1 MRRLLLLLM
10 LPLLFSN
17 YVESQVFISQD
28 FNSTTIPPGWTE
40 VGFFST
46 DVNPCDTRSVRRNFW
61 SSGITGQL
69 TSPTAIADGADIDV
83 SFDYKIIDFSFP
95 NPATT
100 GNFGQMI
107 LQYTVDGGATYI
119 NYDTIN
125 ESNHVPSTSCVTFT
139 STIDGA
145 DVPAGSVFGW
155 RLSGTWFSG
164 DYFFYVDNFL
174 AAEESTC
181 PFVTNFSS
189 NLLSSSEVQ
198 LSWTAGGTETEWDIE
213 YGPAGFT
220 LGNGVVENTT
230 NNPTN
235 ISGLIPH
242 TSYDFYIRA
251 VCGPGD
257 LSLAV
262 GPINVFT
269 GHCLP
274 IYTNTS
280 DYLSLFQTTTAQQ
293 NVTYVNSSFPTN
305 GLDNLV
311 HSDTVSHFAG
321 GSFDFT
327 TNFEGGQNT
336 IAIWVDW
343 NNDLV
348 FDPSEQI
355 FVGTAPSS
363 FPLNALNGTASIPA
377 GVAQGDYIMRVRAIW
392 SSVTPDP
399 CTTFSWG
406 SAIDLVLN
414 VGNPPACPPP
424 LDFDLVSTQFT
435 SAIVE
440 WDTLVTT
447 SSFALEWGA
456 PGFTPGT
463 GTEIGASSTT
473 ATIDTIT
480 GLDPETNY
488 DIYVIA
494 DCGADSSSWVGPLSI
509 FTGYCVPSTS
519 GTFSFI
525 TLFETSD
532 ATQNVV
538 YTATAHPGS
547 PGYLNLSASDTI
559 KVEENETFN
568 ITAAFSSS
576 QTTLIWVDWNQ
587 DLVFDPS
594 EQVFVDQSPINVP
607 INGVIQVPSTVTP
620 GVYRLRVRTVLG
632 TATSTL
638 NTDPCQSLTSSNMI
652 LDYALEI
659 LPAPSCPRPSDLMVS
674 NILPSSADVAWTA
687 GGNETEWELQYGPA
701 GFTPGTGTSVVTT
714 NNPYALTGLDV
725 DTEYDIY
732 VRGICAV
739 GDTSTWRGPENFMT
753 PCNVF
758 SAPFFE
764 DFDDASVWISG
775 TGFNNVGS
783 EISSCWDR
791 TTDPFQW
798 GTRVGATSST
808 ATGPSTDASGSGKYV
823 FTSSNTGTN
832 GQEARLWTPLIDLSS
847 INDPR
852 FQFSYHMFGSFVDSL
867 NLFISNDNGAT
878 WDSLLTIVGMQQ
890 FNKTDAWKDTV
901 LDLSNWANDTII
913 IEFYNIRRGI
923 NDNIAVDEL
932 KILPCVPT
940 PGVDG
945 EEDVCRLDVTVDL
958 NTIITPAYNYGK
970 WSFPS
975 NETLING
982 SIMNVATLPSGTY
995 EVFYITEGLC
1005 ANDTTVA
1012 TLNIF
1017 PPSSAGQNGTI
1028 TVCRN
1033 EPINLFA
1040 GLNGNVDMG
1049 GTWYDPQDNP
1059 LPNSQPIASN
1069 IGGSFNF
1076 DYIVSNGVCPADTQF
1091 VEVIVLQS
1099 CDYLSIG
1106 EEKMGNISVYPN
1118 PATSHLVIANDA
1130 NFESMTIEMLD
1141 INGRVVLVDNNS
1153 LMNNNQAEITID
1165 HLTPGVYTLR
1175 LHNQEGQRTFKIV
1188 KQ

>member
-1 MRRLLLLLM
+1 MRK
-10 LPLLFSN
+10 LFTKTLFWSLSLFAL
-17 YVESQVFISQD
+17 V
-28 FNSTTIPPGWTE
+28 
-40 VGFFST
+40 FST
-46 DVNPCDTRSVRRNFW
+46 SVWSQCSIEVTISSPSWGDGTTWELLDDNNQVVLSGGPYANGYSDTQTHPLAANPPYTLSIVSTMGDN
-61 SSGITGQL
+61 
-69 TSPTAIADGADIDV
+69 SP
-83 SFDYKIIDFSFP
+83 DYEVVMF
-95 NPATT
+95 
-100 GNFGQMI
+100 
-107 LQYTVDGGATYI
+107 
-119 NYDTIN
+119 
-125 ESNHVPSTSCVTFT
+125 
-139 STIDGA
+139 
-145 DVPAGSVFGW
+145 GSVA
-155 RLSGTWFSG
+155 FSG
-164 DYFFYVDNFL
+164 NVPGFGSELVGPI
-174 AAEESTC
+174 TC
-181 PFVTNFSS
+181 PPPPACPQVNSVVASLQSMTE
-189 NLLSSSEVQ
+189 LE
-198 LSWTAGGTETEWDIE
+198 LSWNPGGTESEWNIE
-213 YGPAGFT
+213 YGAPGFT
-220 LGNGVVENTT
+220 PGSGTGTLVNTLSSTETITGLTPET
-230 NNPTN
+230 N
-235 ISGLIPH
+235 
-242 TSYDFYIRA
+242 YAFFVQA

-257 LSLAV
+257 NSTWV
-262 GPINVFT
+262 GPINVLT
-269 GHCLP
+269 GYCIP
-274 IYTNTS
+274 EYTSTS
-280 DYLSLFQTTTAQQ
+280 DYLSLFQTSNAQQ
-293 NVTYVNSSFPTN
+293 NFSYSTAAWPQPN
-305 GLDNLV
+305 GYENLAA
-311 HSDTVSHFAG
+311 SDTIAH
-321 GSFDFT
+321 
-327 TNFEGGQNT
+327 FEGGTFDFLTNFVGGGNT
-336 IAIWVDW
+336 ILIWVDW

-348 FDPSEQI
+348 FDPSELVYQDYQT
-355 FVGTAPSS
+355 GTPNNSH
-363 FPLNALNGTASIPA
+363 NGMITIPA
-377 GVAQGDYIMRVRAIW
+377 GTPVGDYRMRVRSRW
-392 SSVTPDP
+392 LTTVPTPCSSE
-399 CTTFSWG
+399 TFG
-406 SAIDLVLN
+406 SAIDVTLRVN
-414 VGNPPACPPP
+414 SVPACPPP
-424 LDFDLVSTQFT
+424 IDLALLLAQPN
-435 SAIVE
+435 SAVIE
-440 WDTLVTT
+440 WDTLQPANTFVI
-447 SSFALEWGA
+447 EWGT
-456 PGFTPGT
+456 PGFSPGT
-463 GTEIGASSTT
+463 GNEIGSLVTT
-473 ATIDTIT
+473 GLQDTIT
-480 GLDPETNY
+480 GLLPDTNY
-488 DIYVIA
+488 DVYVVS
-494 DCGADSSSWVGPLSI
+494 DCGAGDSSTWAGPLNV
-509 FTGYCVPSTS
+509 FTGYCSPVYTSTADYL
-519 GTFSFI
+519 

-532 ATQNVV
+532 AIQNMV
-538 YTATAHPGS
+538 YTAAAHPGL
-547 PGYLNLSASDTI
+547 PGFVNLSASDTI
-559 KVEENETFN
+559 TVEENEDFN
-568 ITAAFSSS
+568 FETNFQGGANTI
-576 QTTLIWVDWNQ
+576 LIWVDWNK
-587 DLVFDPS
+587 DLVYDIS
-594 EQVFVDQSPINVP
+594 EQVYAATTPFAAPLNAQFGN
-607 INGVIQVPSTVTP
+607 IQVPAGVTP
-620 GVYRLRVRTVLG
+620 DDYRMRVRSIWGTGNLG
-632 TATSTL
+632 VT
-638 NTDPCQSLTSSNMI
+638 PCQSTSFGSAIDVTLTV
-652 LDYALEI
+652 
-659 LPAPSCPRPSDLMVS
+659 LPEPTCPRPSDLLVS

-701 GFTPGTGTSVVTT
+701 GFTPGTGTFVVTT
-714 NNPYALTGLDV
+714 NNPYALTGLDA

-739 GDTSTWRGPENFMT
+739 GDTSTWRGPANFMT

-764 DFDDASVWISG
+764 DFDDASVWVSG

-832 GQEARLWTPLIDLSS
+832 GQEARLWTPLIDLSA

-852 FQFSYHMFGSFVDSL
+852 FQFSYHMYGSFVDSL

-913 IEFYNIRRGI
+913 IEFFNIRTGI

-945 EEDVCRLDVTVDL
+945 EEDICRLDVTVDL

-982 SIMNVATLPSGTY
+982 SIMNVATLPAGTY

-1017 PPSSAGQNGTI
+1017 PPSSAGENGVI
-1028 TVCRN
+1028 NVCRN

-1040 GLNGNVDMG
+1040 GLNGSVDMG

-1069 IGGSFNF
+1069 IGGSFNY

-1091 VEVIVLQS
+1091 VEVIVSQA

-1175 LHNQEGQRTFKIV
+1175 LHNHEGQRTFKIV